1 MNKSI
6 DIIRNACY
14 NIYTVKREHPE
25 RKEDRKVSKKKKNDN
40 QNKTLAVIV
49 LITAILNLL
58 KSIAELIEKFFE

>member
-1 MNKSI
+1 M
-6 DIIRNACY
+6 
-14 NIYTVKREHPE
+14 
-25 RKEDRKVSKKKKNDN
+25 SKKKKNDN